1 LSVRAR
7 LVPVWNVLKAWLLV
21 AVGCAAIAAIGW
33 PIGGYRLDSLL
44 VFFALLVAAAGYWYG
59 DRVVLGM
66 VGARELPVGEAPT
79 LHASIESLAG
89 IAGLPK
95 PKLYLL
101 PDGLP
106 RAFAAGR
113 GLRGAAIAVSRG
125 LLSAAPPAEL
135 EGVLAHE
142 LAHIRRRD
150 IVVQTAAVIVAAALV
165 ETSRVGG
172 WLQRALLFVLGP
184 LAAAIVHLLLSP
196 KREFAAD
203 RAAAA
208 ICGSPHG
215 LADALLRLEQ
225 AAELVEFRA
234 SPATEPLYTFNPF
247 AEEGLAALF
256 VTHPPA
262 GERIRRLRSLDP
274 DWREKLRAA

>member
-1 LSVRAR
+1 MRAR

-21 AVGCAAIAAIGW
+21 AGGCAAVAGIAW
-33 PIGGYRLDSLL
+33 PLGGYRLVSLL
-44 VFFALLVAAAGYWYG
+44 VFFALLVAFAAWWYG

-66 VGARELPVGEAPT
+66 VGARELPVGEAPA
-79 LHASIESLAG
+79 LHATVASLAG
-89 IAGLPK
+89 IAALPK

-106 RAFAAGR
+106 RALAAGR
-113 GLRGAAIAVSRG
+113 GPRGAAIAVSSG
-125 LLSAAPPAEL
+125 LVAAAPPAEL
-135 EGVLAHE
+135 AGILAHE

-150 IVVQTAAVIVAAALV
+150 IVVQTAAVIVAAALL

-172 WLQRALLFVLGP
+172 WLQRPLLFVLGP

-208 ICGSPHG
+208 LCGSPHG
-215 LADALLRLEQ
+215 LADALLRLDR
-225 AAELVEFRA
+225 AAELVQFRA
-234 SPATEPLYTFNPF
+234 SPASEPLYTFNPF

-256 VTHPPA
+256 VTHPPV

>member
-1 LSVRAR
+1 VPWR
-7 LVPVWNVLKAWLLV
+7 LVAVWNVCKTWLLV
-21 AVGCAAIAAIGW
+21 AGGCAAIGAIGW
-33 PIGGYRLDSLL
+33 AIGGYRLVSLL
-44 VFFALLVAAAGYWYG
+44 VFFALLVAGAAYWYG

-66 VGARELPVGEAPT
+66 VGARELPLGEAPAV
-79 LHASIESLAG
+79 HASVAGLAG
-89 IAGLPK
+89 RAGLPK
-95 PKLYLL
+95 PRVYLL

-106 RAFAAGR
+106 LALAAGR
-113 GLRGAAIAVSRG
+113 GPRGGAIAVSGG

-135 EGVLAHE
+135 EAVLAHE
-142 LAHIRRRD
+142 LAHIRNRD
-150 IVVQTAAVIVAAALV
+150 VLVQTAAVVVAAALI

-208 ICGSPHG
+208 FSGSPHG
-215 LADALLRLEQ
+215 LADALIRLEQ

-234 SPATEPLYTFNPF
+234 SPATEPLYTINPF
-247 AEEGLAALF
+247 AEEGLAGLF
-256 VTHPPA
+256 ETHPPV
-262 GERIRRLRSLDP
+262 GERVRRLRALDP
-274 DWREKLRAA
+274 DWRDKLRAA